1 MRIVVIGTSPK
12 YLLNM
17 RGELLKLLSTAGHEV
32 IAMAAETSSV
42 VVEELKELDIYLQP
56 YPVQRSGM
64 NPYKDL
70 KTLFAL
76 RAQFRLLKP
85 DVVLA
90 YTIKPIIWGG
100 IALRGMPGVKLYAL
114 VTGLGFAFQSTGGW
128 RRALT
133 GLVSKL
139 YKIALSR
146 SAGVIFHNPDDRGQ
160 FLKRCIVKPELCF
173 VVNGSGVDVMRFSM
187 MPIPSPL
194 PDQGCV
200 FLTIGR
206 LLGEKGLREYVQARQ
221 IVKKHYPKAV
231 FQLVGPVDPSND
243 GIPLREV
250 EGWHEQ
256 GWVDYLGETK
266 DVRPYLK
273 NCHVYVQPSYHEGMP
288 RTVLEAMA
296 VGRPILTT
304 DVPGCRETV
313 IPGENGW
320 LVPKANAG
328 ALAEQM
334 IWFIENRQAW
344 KNMGARSRQLAE
356 EKFDVRLV
364 NKHMMS
370 IMKLI

>member
-1 MRIVVIGTSPK
+1 MRIVVIGALPK
-12 YLLNM
+12 SLLNF
-17 RGELLKLLSTAGHEV
+17 RGELLKMLSTAGHEV

-42 VVEELKELDIYLQP
+42 VVAELKELDVHFQP
-56 YPVQRSGM
+56 YPIQRSGM

-76 RAQFRLLKP
+76 RAQFRLLRP

-114 VTGLGFAFQSTGGW
+114 LTGLGFAFQSKGAW

-146 SAGVIFHNPDDRGQ
+146 SAGVIFHNPGDRDQ
-160 FLKRCIVKPELCF
+160 FLRRRIVKPDLCS
-173 VVNGSGVDVMRFSM
+173 VVNGSGVDVMRFAM
-187 MPIPSPL
+187 APIPSPL
-194 PDQGCV
+194 PDQECV

-206 LLGEKGLREYVQARQ
+206 LLGEKGLREYVQASQ

-231 FQLVGPVDPSND
+231 FQLVGPVDPSSD

-256 GWVDYLGETK
+256 GWVDYLGEAK
-266 DVRPYLK
+266 DVRPHLK

-304 DVPGCRETV
+304 EVPGCRETV
-313 IPGENGW
+313 LPGENGW
-320 LVPKANAG
+320 LVPKANAR

-334 IWFIENRQAW
+334 IWFIKNNQAW
-344 KNMGARSRQLAE
+344 KNMGVRSRQLAE

-370 IMKLI
+370 IMKLT